1 MTFHVQGFLLGLS
14 SGGACLSMCAPVLVP
29 YLMGEGNGVGRN
41 AAAAGQFLFGRL
53 AGYLCFAVIAW
64 AINATLAG
72 LSAYRDLIMGCT
84 YLPLAVLMILYGLG
98 RIKTQCAVER
108 TAGRFAGLRRDR
120 RLLFIVVLGL
130 LTGLNF
136 CPPFL
141 MAVAG
146 AADTG
151 SLAGSLLFIVA
162 FFAGTSISFIPAPF
176 IGLLRG
182 GAVMSTVGKMAAGV
196 TGLYY
201 AYAGIIHLVE
211 GVYFQ

>member
-1 MTFHVQGFLLGLS
+1 MTFHVQGFFLGLS

-29 YLMGEGNGVGRN
+29 YLMGEGNGLGRN

-64 AINATLAG
+64 AINANLVG
-72 LSAYRDLIMGCT
+72 LSVYRDLIMGCT
-84 YLPLAVLMILYGLG
+84 YLPLAVLMILYGFG
-98 RIKTQCAVER
+98 CIKTQCAAGR
-108 TAGRFAGLRRDR
+108 TAGRFAGLEMNRRFMFVI
-120 RLLFIVVLGL
+120 LLGL

-151 SLAGSLLFIVA
+151 SLAGSLLFFVA
-162 FFAGTSISFIPAPF
+162 FFAGTLIYFIPAPF
-176 IGLLRG
+176 IGLIRG
-182 GAVMSTVGKMAAGV
+182 GTVMSTVGKMAAGV

-201 AYAGIIHLVE
+201 TYAGIIHLVE
-211 GVYFQ
+211 GVSSQ

>member
-1 MTFHVQGFLLGLS
+1 MFHVQGFLLGLS

-29 YLMGEGNGVGRN
+29 YLMGEGSGVGRS
-41 AAAAGQFLFGRL
+41 AAVAGQFLFGRL

-64 AINATLAG
+64 AINASLAG
-72 LSAYRDLIMGCT
+72 LSAHRDLIMGCT
-84 YLPLAVLMILYGLG
+84 YLPLAALMILYGLG
-98 RIKTQCAVER
+98 RIRSECA
-108 TAGRFAGLRRDR
+108 AGRIGGRLDALRRDR
-120 RLLFIVVLGL
+120 RLLFIVLAGL

-141 MAVAG
+141 TAIAG

-151 SLAGSLLFIVA
+151 TLAGSLLFFTA
-162 FFAGTSISFIPAPF
+162 FFAGTSLYFIPTPF

-182 GAVMSTVGKMAAGV
+182 AAVMSVVGKMAAGV

-201 AYAGIIHLVE
+201 AYTGVMHLIE
-211 GVYFQ
+211 GAYRT